1 MNRFFSK
8 LGPFKWTFHNVIA
21 HPLSE
26 LVYLLSFRSRR
37 IKAVSQWIHDV
48 TAPEQEEES

>member
-8 LGPFKWTFHNVIA
+8 LGPFKWTFH
-21 HPLSE
+21 

-37 IKAVSQWIHDV
+37 IKAVSQWVHDV